1 MYVCLMRHGK
11 AEPYHDGM
19 DDKKRELI
27 EKGKKQ
33 AAAMLDAARLWWPE
47 GTTVLWASPYIRTCQ
62 TAAFFDTRIPYNG
75 LRHGP
80 VWIYSSKRAAWPCLI
95 MIPLTATGARRRCS
109 CI

>member
-62 TAAFFDTRIPYNG
+62 TAACAG
-75 LRHGP
+75 
-80 VWIYSSKRAAWPCLI
+80 
-95 MIPLTATGARRRCS
+95 ATGMS
-109 CI
+109 CALSAIRPI